1 MAVLKLIKRIFYG
14 LCICIILLCAL
25 VVGIACSPTAT
36 EKLADML
43 YGEDRDSGL
52 LEVLDSGNSGR
63 LDGNGQDSISEGS
76 KDGTYTGGSGQTG
89 ENGDGQEPQASPEP
103 TIAPPLMDKPL
114 SWEAEHTPDPDQ
126 PGQVDPDKTSTQI
139 DIYVVKS
146 GTAAASYVI
155 PDKETVEAPKELS
168 DKTGYTPVTDTTTQ
182 LDADEADKIQEELTT
197 GESGDGLTFDSLM
210 YPYYQMLDGTGQALY
225 RQIYANANKLNKTFK
240 PCQEITVNNL
250 KTVFEAVYN
259 DHPELFWLE
268 TGYGCRYSKDGGCVE
283 ITLQFNETAE
293 NLEDSKITFDTK
305 ANSIL
310 DNARNLADDYEKE
323 KYVHDSLLK
332 LVEYQSGAAMSQ
344 SAYSALVNGKT
355 VCAGYARA
363 FQYLMQQLGIPCYYC
378 TGYSGQNHAWNIVCL
393 YGDYYNVDV
402 TWDDTQSGTYQFFNK
417 TDADYAST
425 HVRRSLARQLP
436 ACNGTLYRNLE
447 ESEDSTPQATQA
459 PAATPDPLQI
469 SEALEAYYQECGQ
482 QIIDQG
488 LGTFSFE
495 KDIDAEL
502 WEELWEAYN
511 NGRISDSFLIR
522 AMNRLGG
529 NACSVHIVCRELT
542 NGQYRLSHTV
552 NISK

>member
-36 EKLADML
+36 ERLADIL

-52 LEVLDSGNSGR
+52 LEVLDNGESGR
-63 LDGNGQDSISEGS
+63 LDGSGQDRDPQ
-76 KDGTYTGGSGQTG
+76 DGTYTGGSGRTDESG
-89 ENGDGQEPQASPEP
+89 EGQESQASPEP
-103 TIAPPLMDKPL
+103 TIAPPLMDEPL

-146 GTAAASYVI
+146 GFSTDSYVI
-155 PDKETVEAPKELS
+155 PNKETVETPKELS

-182 LDADEADKIQEELTT
+182 LDADEADKIEEELTT
-197 GESGDGLTFDSLM
+197 GESGDGLGFDSLM

-240 PCQEITVNNL
+240 PSQQITVSNL

-268 TGYGCRYSKDGGCVE
+268 TGYGCRYSRDGYCVE
-283 ITLQFNETAE
+283 ITLQFNETAD
-293 NLEDSKITFDTK
+293 NLEDSKITFETR

-323 KYVHDSLLK
+323 KYVHDSLLG
-332 LVEYQSGAAMSQ
+332 LVEYQSNASMSQ
-344 SAYSALVNGKT
+344 SAYSALVNGQT

-363 FQYLMQQLGIPCYYC
+363 FQYLLQQLGIPCYYC

-417 TDADYAST
+417 TDADYATT
-425 HVRRSLARQLP
+425 HVRRSLSRQLP

-447 ESEDSTPQATQA
+447 EESKDNIPL
-459 PAATPDPLQI
+459 ATPAPTATPTPLPI
-469 SEALEAYYQECGQ
+469 SEELEAYYQECGQ
-482 QIIDQG
+482 EIIDRG
-488 LGTFSFE
+488 LGNFSFE

-502 WEELWEAYN
+502 WEELWDAYN
-511 NGRISDSFLIR
+511 NGRISNSFLIR

-529 NACSVHIVCRELT
+529 NACSVHIVCQELT

-552 NISK
+552 NIWK

>member
-1 MAVLKLIKRIFYG
+1 MAVLKLMKRIFYG
-14 LCICIILLCAL
+14 ICICIVLLCAL
-25 VVGIACSPTAT
+25 IVGIASSPGAT

-43 YGEDRDSGL
+43 YGEDRRSGIL
-52 LEVLDSGNSGR
+52 NVIGSEEDGVPQSSGDGAYSG
-63 LDGNGQDSISEGS
+63 GEGQA
-76 KDGTYTGGSGQTG
+76 GGLPA
-89 ENGDGQEPQASPEP
+89 GQEPQESPEP
-103 TIAPPLMDKPL
+103 TIAPPLMDEPL
-114 SWEAEHTPDPDQ
+114 TWEAERTPDPNQ
-126 PGQVDPDKTSTQI
+126 PAAADPDKASTQI

-146 GTAAASYVI
+146 GTAATGYVV
-155 PDKETVEAPKELS
+155 PDRETVQAPQELS
-168 DKTGYTPVTDTTTQ
+168 DKAGYTPVTDTTTQ
-182 LDADEADKIQEELTT
+182 LDSEEADKIEEELST
-197 GESGDGLTFDSLM
+197 GESGEGLSFDSLM
-210 YPYYQMLDGTGQALY
+210 YPYYQMLDETGQALY
-225 RQIYANANKLNKTFK
+225 RQIYANADKLNKTFK
-240 PCQEITVNNL
+240 PCRDITVNNL

-268 TGYGCRYSKDGGCVE
+268 TGYGCRYGRNGYCVE

-293 NLEDSKITFDTK
+293 DLGDSRITFETR

-344 SAYSALVNGKT
+344 SAYSALVNGRT

-363 FQYLMQQLGIPCYYC
+363 FQYLLQQLGIPCYYC

-402 TWDDTQSGTYQFFNK
+402 TWDDTESGTYQFFNK
-417 TDADYAST
+417 TDADYAAT
-425 HVRRSLARQLP
+425 HVRRSLSRRLP
-436 ACNGTLYRNLE
+436 ACNGTIYRNLE
-447 ESEDSTPQATQA
+447 DESGDNIPLATQS

-469 SEALEAYYQECGQ
+469 SPQLEAYYQECGQ
-482 QIIDQG
+482 QIIDTG
-488 LGTFSFE
+488 LGSFRFE
-495 KDIDAEL
+495 KDIDAGL

-522 AMNRLGG
+522 AINRLGG
-529 NACSVHIVCRELT
+529 SACSVHIVCQELT

-552 NISK
+552 NIW